1 MKRLLVILVAF
12 VLLPASACSL
22 RQKPSGED
30 YYAQGQLNFANKEYK
45 AAIENYQEVIDKYPF
60 SPYAEDAEM
69 KIGLAYYQQK
79 DYAEAIGALDDF
91 QRIHP
96 TSKNLELVTYY
107 IGMSYYDQIG
117 REDQDQGKTI
127 AALKRFQELEQRFPE
142 GDFAELAHDK
152 VLVCREMLA
161 RNQMIVGNYYYKR
174 ANFRAAESRFAEL
187 LQKYPETPVAPDALF
202 ELGISL
208 EREGKRYSAAQA
220 FAAVKKHFP
229 DSGYAKRAQTEL
241 AKLHEPIDTEED
253 PLPLVLAETGYGG
266 SPDDSNAD
274 KVVVRQRSEMGGTQV
289 ASAGGAT
296 AYGAD
301 GLPILDG
308 AAGAGASK
316 TSSDVPAVL
325 HAPDPSQPDLPS
337 QAPGGPNMMRA
348 PAPTLPKPTGSIAGA
363 ADAQARAMT
372 GVASAAPSR
381 SSPNLMTASSSAPV
395 AEPSHE
401 IPADVDAI
409 NPSQSITS
417 SSGAADAPPPETTLH
432 QLAAAAPAPAGGPA
446 QEPTLH
452 EWNTDP
458 SASAPALSLGEPPTA
473 GPATLKTI
481 RLSSNE
487 PPLSVIFELTGP
499 VSFDKNLESNPAGST
514 ATVVLKDVRPDV
526 ALQQHLVFDK
536 SIFKDCK
543 VSTDSSGTT
552 VTLNMQPIAHFAV
565 VPLESPPRLLVTF
578 TPQSGTM
585 KTSAAN

>member
-30 YYAQGQLNFANKEYK
+30 FYAQGQLNFATKEYK
-45 AAIENYQEVIDKYPF
+45 AAIENYQQVIDKFPF

-79 DYAEAIGALDDF
+79 DYAEAIGALDHF
-91 QRIHP
+91 QRMHP

-161 RNQMIVGNYYYKR
+161 RNQMVVGNYYYKR

-229 DSGYAKRAQTEL
+229 DTGYAKRAQTEL

-363 ADAQARAMT
+363 ADAQARAMA
-372 GVASAAPSR
+372 GVASAAPS

-401 IPADVDAI
+401 IPADVEAI

-417 SSGAADAPPPETTLH
+417 SSGAADAPPPEATLH
-432 QLAAAAPAPAGGPA
+432 QLAAAAPAPPAAPTGEPA

-452 EWNTDP
+452 EMNTDP
-458 SASAPALSLGEPPTA
+458 AASAPPMSLGVPPTA

-487 PPLSVIFELTGP
+487 PPLSVVFELTGP
-499 VSFDKNLESNPAGST
+499 VN
-514 ATVVLKDVRPDV
+514 
-526 ALQQHLVFDK
+526 FDK

-543 VSTDSSGTT
+543 VSSDSSGTT